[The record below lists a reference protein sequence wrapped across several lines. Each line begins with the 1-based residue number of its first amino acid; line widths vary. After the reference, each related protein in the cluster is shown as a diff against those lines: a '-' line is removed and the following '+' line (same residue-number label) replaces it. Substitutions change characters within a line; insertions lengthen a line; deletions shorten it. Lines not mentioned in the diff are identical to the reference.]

1 HGVRKILT
9 QCPHCMNSLTHDYP
23 QFGDKFEVV
32 HHTEFLQQQIDDG
45 KLDAPERTGSVT
57 YHDPC
62 YLARVNSVHQAPRDL
77 LGDGISEMGQRREKT
92 FCCGAGG
99 GRMWM
104 EEEADQR
111 VSVLRA
117 KEAVE
122 TGADTVAVGCPFCL
136 TMMTDGVKSCG
147 SGAEVEDVAENLAK
161 RLGL

>member
-1 HGVRKILT
+1 
-9 QCPHCMNSLTHDYP
+9 M
-23 QFGDKFEVV
+23 
-32 HHTEFLQQQIDDG
+32 
-45 KLDAPERTGSVT
+45 T

-62 YLARVNSVHQAPRDL
+62 YLARVNGVHQAPRDL
-77 LGDGISEMGQRREKT
+77 LGKGVSEMENRREKT

-117 KEAVE
+117 KEAVA
-122 TGADTVAVGCPFCL
+122 TGAETVAVGCPFCL

-147 SGAEVEDVAENLAK
+147 SSAEVEDVAADAELPWALDE
-161 RLGL
+161 RLSRVAAPSEPLLQAREVELISDLEREEVALHLLDLNFVIVD

>member
-1 HGVRKILT
+1 
-9 QCPHCMNSLTHDYP
+9 
-23 QFGDKFEVV
+23 
-32 HHTEFLQQQIDDG
+32 
-45 KLDAPERTGSVT
+45 VT

-62 YLARVNSVHQAPRDL
+62 YLARVNGVHQAPRDL
-77 LGDGISEMGQRREKT
+77 LGDGISEMERRREKT

-104 EEEADQR
+104 EEEAEQR

-117 KEAVE
+117 KEAIE
-122 TGADTVAVGCPFCL
+122 TGAETVAVGCPFCL

-147 SGAEVEDVAENLAK
+147 SGAKVEDVAENLAK

>member
-1 HGVRKILT
+1 
-9 QCPHCMNSLTHDYP
+9 MEN
-23 QFGDKFEVV
+23 
-32 HHTEFLQQQIDDG
+32 
-45 KLDAPERTGSVT
+45 
-57 YHDPC
+57 
-62 YLARVNSVHQAPRDL
+62 
-77 LGDGISEMGQRREKT
+77 RREKT

-117 KEAVE
+117 KEAVA
-122 TGADTVAVGCPFCL
+122 TGAETVAVGCPFCL

-147 SGAEVEDVAENLAK
+147 SGADVEDVAENLAK